1 MQNWKLKIID
11 AGKVYRDEG
20 PFEEVMTRLRAACPH
35 GKLIEAT
42 RQKEAEVK
50 HMLLAELETAER
62 KAAERGDGNLVETA
76 RALRRHIQTNG
87 QMEMQD
93 ADAVSFLLESLA
105 QNALEVA

>member
-11 AGKVYRDEG
+11 AGEVHRDEG

-50 HMLLAELETAER
+50 HMLAELEAAER

>member
-1 MQNWKLKIID
+1 MQNWKIKICHQ
-11 AGKVYRDEG
+11 GTVYRDEG
-20 PFEEVMTRLRAACPH
+20 SLAEVMTRLRAACPH
-35 GKLIEAT
+35 RKLIEAT

-50 HMLLAELETAER
+50 HMLVELEAAER

-76 RALRRHIQTNG
+76 RSLRRHIQING

-93 ADAVSFLLESLA
+93 AGAVSFLLESLA